1 MMLAMTNC
9 CSFRC
14 WNIAKDIPYQETQHA
29 LVRSFRKP
37 LEVFY
42 KFAEAAQIG
51 ELESTLDVGMT
62 PVSSKE

>member
-1 MMLAMTNC
+1 
-9 CSFRC
+9 
-14 WNIAKDIPYQETQHA
+14 
-29 LVRSFRKP
+29 VRSFRKP